1 MARQHPMDREKQKTV
16 KGYKK
21 KRIPAFLTHR
31 YCIMAVSGLI
41 VIITALII
49 YDMVQMLFNTIDDAN
64 ELEDMSDGLATIL
77 IGYGV
82 AIEERETL
90 MEFFGLYPQ
99 DFDDGQEAVDH
110 LCHWYGLLYL
120 ILGLF
125 MEIGVQLIKI
135 PNRMINT
142 IGLEG
147 LIFSV
152 NIVFMVL
159 VVFLLLKH
167 NVLLIDPVKNRHP
180 EGVTEGAPI
189 AETQDS

>member
-1 MARQHPMDREKQKTV
+1 MDREKQKTV
-16 KGYKK
+16 KYTK

-31 YCIMAVSGLI
+31 YCIMAVNGLI